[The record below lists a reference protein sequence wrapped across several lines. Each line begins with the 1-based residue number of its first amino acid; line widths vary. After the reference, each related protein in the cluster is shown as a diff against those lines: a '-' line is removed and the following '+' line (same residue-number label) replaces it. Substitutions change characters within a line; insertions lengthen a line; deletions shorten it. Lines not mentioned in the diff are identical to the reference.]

1 MKTED
6 NNEYLESQVEQVA
19 ELIVNARRVVVF
31 TGAGIST
38 ESGIPDFRSPG
49 GIWERFDPEEFTYQ
63 QFLSNPE
70 SRKKHWRLLGSG
82 RLHGGAE
89 PNPAHYAIA
98 ELEKLGKLDCVITQN
113 VDNLHQRAGVPE
125 NKVFELHGNMQWTVC
140 LGCGRRYPF
149 ADVSDRVA
157 GGEQEPA
164 CEVCRGML
172 KPDVVMFG
180 EQLPER
186 VFREASRH
194 SRQCDL
200 FLVIGSSLVV
210 TPAAYMPVY
219 AVDAGAG
226 LVIINL
232 SETPMDRRAAVLVRA
247 KAGEAMSKI
256 ARGVSKRINGE

>member
-1 MKTED
+1 MKTGD
-6 NNEYLESQVEQVA
+6 SSEYMESLVEQVV

-63 QFLSNPE
+63 QFLISPE
-70 SRKKHWRLLGSG
+70 SRKKHWQLLGSG
-82 RLHGGAE
+82 QLHGGAE

-98 ELEKLGKLDCVITQN
+98 ELERLGKLDCVITQN
-113 VDNLHQRAGVPE
+113 VDNLHRRAGVPE
-125 NKVFELHGNMQWTVC
+125 HKVFELHGNMQWTVC

-149 ADVSDRVA
+149 AEVSARVA
-157 GGEQEPA
+157 GGEEEPV
-164 CEVCRGML
+164 CEVCRGLL

-186 VFREASRH
+186 VFREAIRY

-219 AVDAGAG
+219 AVEAGAR

-232 SETPMDRRAAVLVRA
+232 SETPMDGQAAVTIRA
-247 KAGEAMSKI
+247 KAGEAMPKI
-256 ARGVSKRINGE
+256 VRGVSKRING